1 MVCASSILKFHTH
14 RDMRCS
20 VVGQRKGRP
29 VLHRMF
35 WYGFADWQSLTGEEM
50 SWWSEDSAWPG
61 VIDQF
66 VEYVKE
72 KREGQMEG

>member
-1 MVCASSILKFHTH
+1 
-14 RDMRCS
+14 
-20 VVGQRKGRP
+20 
-29 VLHRMF
+29 
-35 WYGFADWQSLTGEEM
+35 M